1 MKKVLGVVA
10 GYAVWTVLFLGGSAA
25 LRSAFGVSEIESFVA
40 NPSIP
45 LLVLLLLLSFATSF
59 VAGAVTARI
68 AGVGA
73 PVLILGGLLL
83 ATGIPVQ
90 IASWNLLPV
99 WYHLVFLVMLVP
111 MTVVGGRR

>member
-1 MKKVLGVVA
+1 MKKVFGVIA
-10 GYAVWTVLFLGGSAA
+10 GYAAWTVIFLGGGAA
-25 LRSAFGVSEIESFVA
+25 LRSAFGVSEIDAFVA

-45 LLVLLLLLSFATSF
+45 LLVLLLLLSFAASF
-59 VAGAVTARI
+59 AAGAVTARI
-68 AGVGA
+68 AGIGA
-73 PVLILGGLLL
+73 PVLVLGGLLL

-90 IASWNLLPV
+90 IGSWDLLPV